1 MRVTQLMMSQRFLAD
16 LQENLRLLEGK
27 NEQLSNGKRINRPSD
42 DPVGIGQS
50 MALRTQV
57 AQSKQYRKNADMA
70 NSWLDA
76 TEGALNEMSSTLTRA
91 QGLAV
96 QGANDT
102 LGAAS
107 RQALATEVDELL
119 QHAVQVANTDVGE
132 RYIFG
137 GYKTT
142 QQPYTPVGA
151 FSPAPA
157 YNGDNGVIQYELG
170 GGNKIAVN
178 VTGPDAFGQVF
189 NALVSLR
196 DALQAND
203 TAAISGAVGSITAA
217 SDHVLEVRA
226 EVGARMNRLERT
238 KERLDLLDESL
249 KKVLSNVEDA
259 DAAEVITELKTRE
272 SVYRASLAAGARLLQ
287 PTLMDFL
294 R

>member
-16 LQENLRLLEGK
+16 LQENLRLLESK
-27 NEQLSNGKRINRPSD
+27 NEQLSNGRRINRPSD

-50 MALRTQV
+50 MALRTQS
-57 AQSKQYRKNADMA
+57 AQNKQYQKNADNA
-70 NSWLDA
+70 TAWLDA
-76 TEGALNEMSSTLTRA
+76 TEGALNEMSSVLTRA
-91 QGLAV
+91 QELAV

-107 RQALATEVDELL
+107 RQALAVEVDELL
-119 QHAVQVANTDVGE
+119 RHAVQVANTDVGG
-132 RYIFG
+132 RYIFAG
-137 GYKTT
+137 FKTT
-142 QQPYTPVGA
+142 QQPYAPIGSFA
-151 FSPAPA
+151 PPPA
-157 YNGDNGVIQYELG
+157 YSGDNGVIEYELG
-170 GGNKIAVN
+170 AGNKIAVN

-189 NALVSLR
+189 NALATLR

-203 TAAISGAVGSITAA
+203 SAAISAAVGSITAA

-238 KERLDLLDESL
+238 SERLALLDESL

-259 DAAEVITELKTRE
+259 DMAEVITELKTRE
-272 SVYRASLAAGARLLQ
+272 AVYRASLAAGARLLQ